1 MSLRTKISLAMAL
14 VGLLVV
20 AASIAVSGYF
30 RYGEI
35 LRDFQTFVRSVAGT
49 TAIAI
54 DPADVAAIDD
64 PNDDKTPEFRR
75 VRAILEESRRIN
87 GLKVDDIFILR
98 VTDAGPYETEF
109 LVMLQA
115 ATFIGDKYSIPQSN
129 RPALQSAVS
138 KMLPA
143 ATRPYT
149 DEYGRYISGY
159 APLFDAD
166 GRPFALLVIDVE
178 ISIFIQRLAT
188 DLAISAGAGL
198 LALALAMIPGVLLAN
213 RITSGIKLLSASM
226 QRFRDGQPDVRVS
239 LRTGDEIEALGS
251 VFNEMILSLAEKLA
265 LLPYVSRFT
274 AEAVRRS
281 RTDPSWLTGTEQSVS
296 ILFADLRGFTRF
308 SENRDAS
315 ALVRELNSLLSVQ
328 ADVVV
333 SAGGDV
339 DKFIGD
345 AVMAVFLDDEH
356 SPASVFECAARLIQ
370 RVRDETDRTGWQL
383 SLGIGIHCGRAVV
396 GSIGS
401 QTRRDFTAIGHTV
414 NLASRLCDHA
424 QPWEVLISA
433 DFRERLPADARA
445 RFHQTEPMN
454 FKNVER
460 PVATYAWRAEPV
472 FAEK

>member
-1 MSLRTKISLAMAL
+1 MAL
-14 VGLLVV
+14 VGLVVV

-35 LRDFQTFVRSVAGT
+35 LGDFQTFVRSVAGT

-54 DPADVAAIDD
+54 APSDVAAIDD
-64 PNDDKTPEFRR
+64 PNDHGTPEFRR
-75 VRAILEESRRIN
+75 VRKILEDSRRIN
-87 GLKVDDIFILR
+87 GLREDEIYILHATDD
-98 VTDAGPYETEF
+98 GPFEMQF
-109 LVMLQA
+109 LVMLQRD
-115 ATFIGDKYSIPQSN
+115 TFIGDRYSIPESN
-129 RPALQSAVS
+129 RVALRSAVS

-159 APLFDAD
+159 APLFDAE
-166 GRPFALLVIDVE
+166 GQPFAMVVVDVE
-178 ISIFIQRLAT
+178 ISTFINRLGT
-188 DLAISAGAGL
+188 DLAISAGAGI
-198 LALALAMIPGVLLAN
+198 LALALAMIPAVILAN
-213 RITSGIKLLSASM
+213 RITGGIKLLSAGM
-226 QRFRDGQPDVRVS
+226 QRFRDGQPDVQVA
-239 LRTGDEIEALGS
+239 LKTGDEIEALGS

-281 RTDPSWLTGTEQSVS
+281 RSDPSWLTGTEQSVS
-296 ILFADLRGFTRF
+296 VLFADLRGFTRF
-308 SENRDAS
+308 SEARDATS
-315 ALVRELNSLLSVQ
+315 LVRELNSLLSVQ

-356 SPASVFECAARLIQ
+356 SPDSVFECAARLIQ
-370 RVRDETDRTGWQL
+370 RVRDETDRTQWPL
-383 SLGIGIHCGRAVV
+383 SLGIGIHCGPAVV

-401 QTRRDFTAIGHTV
+401 ETRRDFTAIGHTV

-424 QPWEVLISA
+424 RPWEVLVSA
-433 DFRERLPADARA
+433 DFRERLNADTLP
-445 RFHQTEPMN
+445 RFHRTEPMN
-454 FKNVER
+454 FKNVHR
-460 PVATYAWRAEPV
+460 PVATYAWHAEPG
-472 FAEK
+472 AKSL